1 MRVLVIVDSKELQQF
16 SLLYVD
22 IFRQRNEFE
31 RNDLSVCEFL
41 LRPQLVVQL
50 IVVEAFAVK

>member
-50 IVVEAFAVK
+50 IVVEAFAEK